1 MPNDRATGL
10 KPVPLPVALI
20 DPGHGGHDPGAVY
33 DGVREADLNLAIAL
47 RLKALWST
55 GYKPVPLKP
64 VALYLTREEDRFVAL
79 AHRAEM
85 ANELGADLFV
95 SIHCDA
101 SPRPEVSGF
110 SVHHAPGA
118 EGGEI
123 LARCLHGALVRALP
137 GRRDRGII
145 PSSFLVLK
153 RTAMPACLVECEF
166 LSHAE
171 SRAWLQTPEAQ
182 NLLAEAVRQGLEEFL
197 HAAV

>member
-10 KPVPLPVALI
+10 KPVAQPAALPVALI

-47 RLKALWST
+47 RLKSIWAA
-55 GYKPVPLKP
+55 GFKPM
-64 VALYLTREEDRFVAL
+64 ALYLTREEDRFVAL
-79 AHRAEM
+79 THRAEM

-110 SVHHAPGA
+110 FVHHAPGA

-182 NLLAEAVRQGLEEFL
+182 NLLAQAVRQGLEEFL

>member
-10 KPVPLPVALI
+10 KPVALPAALPVALI

-47 RLKALWST
+47 RLKSIWAT
-55 GYKPVPLKP
+55 GFKP
-64 VALYLTREEDRFVAL
+64 VALYLTREENRFVAL
-79 AHRAEM
+79 THRAEM

-118 EGGEI
+118 EGGQA
-123 LARCLHGALVRALP
+123 LARCLHGALVQALP

-182 NLLAEAVRQGLEEFL
+182 NLLAQAVRQGLEEFL

>member
-10 KPVPLPVALI
+10 KPVALPAARPVALI

-47 RLKALWST
+47 RLKSIWAT
-55 GYKPVPLKP
+55 GFKP
-64 VALYLTREEDRFVAL
+64 VALYLTREENRFVAL
-79 AHRAEM
+79 THRAEM

-123 LARCLHGALVRALP
+123 LARCLHGALVRTLP
-137 GRRDRGII
+137 GRKDRGVVA
-145 PSSFLVLK
+145 SSFLVLK
-153 RTAMPACLVECEF
+153 RTVMPACLVECEF

-171 SRAWLQTPEAQ
+171 SRAWLQTPAAQ
-182 NLLAEAVRQGLEEFL
+182 NLLAQAVRQGLEEFL